1 MKCDEYCIEEEE
13 EEFIEDDYKNS
24 IIDLRLSIQTRIQ
37 LIKRYYKENEN
48 NAIEI
53 ISRISGMYQF
63 SGTKLLEQ
71 YLITISLENDISS
84 FLKIEAVK
92 GLLSFSEY
100 EEDIDEKND
109 DNELKIIKIE
119 SNNTIK
125 DRNKK
130 RYNNAYNSLNIVCS
144 TMDNDLSTPY
154 KIDVIYML
162 MENEEYYINSCQYF
176 LKIINDDKIDCDYR
190 YKAILSL
197 ENKKDKIPKINYYLS
212 NSLIN
217 YILNEK
223 NLIMYRIL
231 SGQYLLI
238 KHMGDDNN
246 IVENIL
252 LEFAENEDNEYNLR
266 ADAADVLLSLGRS
279 DEMKIKG
286 RDIIMKL
293 GGNGK
298 TIFENKQNVHVKEIE
313 KSVIN
318 ILETL
323 CYIPIMKNDDD
334 EFINFDYVEEKIMT
348 LNKDDEIIISL
359 NRIKMDRNLYSSLSI
374 TLSIFLIKLW
384 SYIHN
389 NENEYKYEMENR
401 LLQELGDMA
410 GTCSS
415 GFISRLV
422 NTISG
427 FGDLSIHISF
437 EDQIISNFNGRL
449 NAYVR
454 DIKNDDSPF
463 RNNDKL
469 YNEIK
474 KLYLK
479 KNIITNEK
487 NNIIVEYFY
496 DLVLEEMSLSSSEY
510 KNRPAFLL
518 FFRTYMSKIR
528 EEMFKEFI
536 EYITETEFDLY
547 FRKALSYYDGI
558 RDMI

>member
-1 MKCDEYCIEEEE
+1 MKCDEDCLEEEVE

-130 RYNNAYNSLNIVCS
+130 RYNNAYNSINIVCS

-176 LKIINDDKIDCDYR
+176 LKIINDDKINCDYR

-197 ENKKDKIPKINYYLS
+197 ENKKDKIPKINYYIS

-238 KHMGDDNN
+238 IKNEYN
-246 IVENIL
+246 VESIL

-286 RDIIMKL
+286 REIIMKL
-293 GGNGK
+293 SGGNVK

-313 KSVIN
+313 KSVLN
-318 ILETL
+318 ILESL

-334 EFINFDYVEEKIMT
+334 EFINFDYVEEKIMN

-463 RNNDKL
+463 INNDKL

-487 NNIIVEYFY
+487 KNIIVEYFY